1 MQRVT
6 PSRVSIRRPNPVAK
20 ALRNGALR
28 PQIVKSK
35 RIYKRKDRNNL
46 SYTKECGKNATLD

>member
-1 MQRVT
+1 M
-6 PSRVSIRRPNPVAK
+6 SRKVSLNASIRPRNPIAK

-35 RIYKRKDRNNL
+35 RIYKRYKCNNVKSL
-46 SYTKECGKNATLD
+46 TLD